1 VLRKIPVVVV
11 SGNVQRGE
19 PLNGIDAY
27 LEKPVSRK
35 RLIAVVEHRCEK
47 HFARA
52 GLRDSGLGDPE
63 IANSRECAPA
73 SSESSSRPL
82 RPLFLKCY
90 PTRSRVTVAA
100 SEPPAI
106 GP

>member
-35 RLIAVVEHRCEK
+35 RLIAVVEHRC
-47 HFARA
+47 
-52 GLRDSGLGDPE
+52 
-63 IANSRECAPA
+63 
-73 SSESSSRPL
+73 
-82 RPLFLKCY
+82 
-90 PTRSRVTVAA
+90 
-100 SEPPAI
+100 
-106 GP
+106 